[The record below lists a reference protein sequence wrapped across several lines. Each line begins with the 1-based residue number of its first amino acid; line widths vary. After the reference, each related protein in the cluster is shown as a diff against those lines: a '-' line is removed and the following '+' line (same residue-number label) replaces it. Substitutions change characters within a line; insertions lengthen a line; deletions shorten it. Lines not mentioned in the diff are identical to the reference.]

1 MFKRVNFVKLFN
13 ISSVSYALNEIEA
26 VHGRMI
32 ARGKVV

>member
-1 MFKRVNFVKLFN
+1 MFKRVNFTNLFN
-13 ISSVSYALNEIEA
+13 ISTVLYALNEVEA